1 MGRKKMVQKKK
12 AIKNAQGRWPNHQ
25 GSRPI
30 KKGALDRA
38 LESLE
43 EKMIL
48 DALMRHKC
56 SVLEASR
63 ELGCN
68 RGGLYKRMERLGLEI
83 VTY

>member
-1 MGRKKMVQKKK
+1 MRHKK
-12 AIKNAQGRWPNHQ
+12 AVKKHAGRWPNHQ
-25 GSRPI
+25 GARPI
-30 KKGALDRA
+30 EKGPLDLALDA
-38 LESLE
+38 LE

-48 DALMRHKC
+48 EALKKHKC

-68 RGGLYKRMERLGLEI
+68 RGGLYKRMKRLGLEI